1 MSLPPWREFLA
12 NNILRVRAKFH
23 EERAALEARRA
34 LAENA
39 LRATAAG
46 QSSRPLHVGYTL
58 HLRQYLRGVFVQRL
72 HYAGEKRLCLHSVH
86 VGMEYVVVFPGEGG
100 DFCFVLPLG
109 SLP

>member
-1 MSLPPWREFLA
+1 MLGVRGNVGRKWSNVSLPPGREFLA

-39 LRATAAG
+39 LRATATG

-58 HLRQYLRGVFVQRL
+58 HLRQYLRDVFVQRL
-72 HYAGEKRLCLHSVH
+72 HYAGEKRLCVHSAH
-86 VGMEYVVVFPGEGG
+86 FVGMDNEAYIKN
-100 DFCFVLPLG
+100 
-109 SLP
+109 